1 MHKKEAPEAWLFGL
15 SEVISGKDNKYL
27 DILRGEFQGYVMVLP
42 KAYRNDFRSAINVLL
57 INAEGYH
64 EHNTRILDGLE
75 DSILYEYVDIDTD
88 YGYFRVVNAH
98 IPHTCN
104 ENRQEWYQQSR
115 KDFKMVQLLSWRDF
129 RRGN

>member
-104 ENRQEWYQQSR
+104 ENRQEGYQQSR

-129 RRGN
+129 

>member
-104 ENRQEWYQQSR
+104 ENRKEWYQQSR

-129 RRGN
+129 

>member
-129 RRGN
+129 

>member
-64 EHNTRILDGLE
+64 EHNTRILDGLG

-129 RRGN
+129 

>member
-104 ENRQEWYQQSR
+104 ENRQEWYQQIR

-129 RRGN
+129 

>member
-115 KDFKMVQLLSWRDF
+115 KDFKMVQLLSWRYF
-129 RRGN
+129 

>member
-88 YGYFRVVNAH
+88 YGYLRVVNAH

-129 RRGN
+129 

>member
-57 INAEGYH
+57 INAEDYH

-129 RRGN
+129 

>member
-1 MHKKEAPEAWLFGL
+1 VHKKEAPEAWLFGL

-129 RRGN
+129 

>member
-64 EHNTRILDGLE
+64 EHNTRTLDGLE
-75 DSILYEYVDIDTD
+75 DYILYEYVDIDTD

-129 RRGN
+129 

>member
-115 KDFKMVQLLSWRDF
+115 KDFKMVQLLSWRDL
-129 RRGN
+129 

>member
-75 DSILYEYVDIDTD
+75 DSILYEYVYIDTD

-129 RRGN
+129 

>member
-1 MHKKEAPEAWLFGL
+1 MHKKEAPEVWLFGL

-129 RRGN
+129 

>member
-1 MHKKEAPEAWLFGL
+1 VHKKEAPEAWLFGL

-88 YGYFRVVNAH
+88 YGYFRVAH

-129 RRGN
+129 

>member
-115 KDFKMVQLLSWRDF
+115 KDFKIVQLLSWRDF
-129 RRGN
+129 

>member
-75 DSILYEYVDIDTD
+75 DSILYEYVDIDTY

-129 RRGN
+129 

>member
-1 MHKKEAPEAWLFGL
+1 MHKKEAPEAWLFGV
-15 SEVISGKDNKYL
+15 SEVLSGKDNQYL

-64 EHNTRILDGLE
+64 EHNTRTLDGLE
-75 DSILYEYVDIDTD
+75 DYILYEYVDIDTD

-129 RRGN
+129 

>member
-15 SEVISGKDNKYL
+15 SEVIFGKDNEYL

-129 RRGN
+129 

>member
-104 ENRQEWYQQSR
+104 DNRQEWYQQSR

-129 RRGN
+129 

>member
-64 EHNTRILDGLE
+64 EHNTRILDVLE

-129 RRGN
+129 

>member
-15 SEVISGKDNKYL
+15 SEVISGKNNKYL

-129 RRGN
+129 

>member
-42 KAYRNDFRSAINVLL
+42 KAYRNDFRSTINVLL

-129 RRGN
+129 

>member
-75 DSILYEYVDIDTD
+75 DYILYEYVDIDTD

-129 RRGN
+129 

>member
-98 IPHTCN
+98 IPHTCT

-129 RRGN
+129 

>member
-88 YGYFRVVNAH
+88 YGYFRV
-98 IPHTCN
+98 
-104 ENRQEWYQQSR
+104 EQKQSWQGWH
-115 KDFKMVQLLSWRDF
+115 QLFDDLRI
-129 RRGN
+129 

>member
-115 KDFKMVQLLSWRDF
+115 KDFKRVQLLSWRDF
-129 RRGN
+129 

>member
-1 MHKKEAPEAWLFGL
+1 M
-15 SEVISGKDNKYL
+15 ISGKDNKYL

-129 RRGN
+129 

>member
-1 MHKKEAPEAWLFGL
+1 MHKKEAPEGWLFGL

-129 RRGN
+129 

>member
-1 MHKKEAPEAWLFGL
+1 
-15 SEVISGKDNKYL
+15 
-27 DILRGEFQGYVMVLP
+27 MVLP
-42 KAYRNDFRSAINVLL
+42 KAYRNDFRSAINVIL

-88 YGYFRVVNAH
+88 YGYSRVVNAH

-129 RRGN
+129 

>member
-104 ENRQEWYQQSR
+104 ENGQEWYQQSR

-129 RRGN
+129 

>member
-115 KDFKMVQLLSWRDF
+115 KDFKMVQLLSGRDF
-129 RRGN
+129 

>member
-42 KAYRNDFRSAINVLL
+42 KAYRNDFRSSKNVLL

-75 DSILYEYVDIDTD
+75 DYILYEYVDIDTD

-129 RRGN
+129 

>member
-1 MHKKEAPEAWLFGL
+1 MHKKEAPEAWLFVL

-129 RRGN
+129 